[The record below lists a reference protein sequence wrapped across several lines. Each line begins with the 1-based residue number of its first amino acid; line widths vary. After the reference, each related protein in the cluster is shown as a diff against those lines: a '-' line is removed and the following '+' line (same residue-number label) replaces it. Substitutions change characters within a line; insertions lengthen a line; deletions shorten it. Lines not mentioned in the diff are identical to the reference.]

1 MELTKGKRYVIE
13 IDGVGLKEVQIVE
26 ITNESPVLV
35 KIAHLNGA
43 TEWFY
48 EWDITA
54 LVKLSIG

>member
-13 IDGVGLKEVQIVE
+13 IDGVGLKEVQIME
-26 ITNESPVLV
+26 ITNKSPMLV
-35 KIAHLNGA
+35 KVAYTDGA